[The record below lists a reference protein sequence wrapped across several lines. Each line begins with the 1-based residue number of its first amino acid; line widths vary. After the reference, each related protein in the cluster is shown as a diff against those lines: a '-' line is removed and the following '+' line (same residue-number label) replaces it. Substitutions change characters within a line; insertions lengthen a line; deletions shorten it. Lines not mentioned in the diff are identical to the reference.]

1 MDFRLQLPQ
10 HDYNSTIQETARLI
24 AALYYT
30 FSGRRKSGFKNK
42 SFGELRWG
50 VLGSRVHEESLQ
62 YKCVPPWITVSLLT
76 EAL

>member
-1 MDFRLQLPQ
+1 MDVQTLG
-10 HDYNSTIQETARLI
+10 YNSTRQKTAQLI

-30 FSGRRKSGFKNK
+30 FPGWHKSGFKNK
-42 SFGELRWG
+42 SFGKLRWG

-62 YKCVPPWITVSLLT
+62 YKCVPPWIIVSLLT